1 MNKQEAIEKINKL
14 KMAFATKLA
23 RSEKKSLSLT
33 SGATVV
39 ELQDVID
46 IVNQIDEPE
55 KVKLTKAQEDYLLGF
70 GDIENKESE
79 DRMAALYYIVRVGW
93 GYLFT
98 AAPSAGS
105 DEIPLN
111 SDYYKKLS
119 GNLDIDDLKTLLIKA
134 LVNGY
139 EVEKE
144 KRYTARL
151 KVVTIKK
158 AGYLNRHNKNDSITI
173 DTSYTAGG
181 QYQVYF
187 TRSELEELNVWDN
200 PAFEIEEA
208 TNE

>member
-1 MNKQEAIEKINKL
+1 MNKQEALKKLGGISKTGRTRWVVYDEVKELIEQIN
-14 KMAFATKLA
+14 
-23 RSEKKSLSLT
+23 
-33 SGATVV
+33 
-39 ELQDVID
+39 
-46 IVNQIDEPE
+46 EPE
-55 KVKLTKAQEDYLLGF
+55 RVKLTKAQEDYLLGF
-70 GDIENKESE
+70 GDIKNEESE
-79 DRMAALYYIVRVGW
+79 DWTAALYYIVRVGW

-111 SDYYKKLS
+111 SDYYKTLS
-119 GNLDIDDLKTLLIKA
+119 GNLDVDDLKTLLIKA

-144 KRYTARL
+144 KRYTAIL

-187 TRSELEELNVWDN
+187 TRSELEELGVWDN
-200 PAFEIEEA
+200 PAFEIKEA
-208 TNE
+208 E

>member
-1 MNKQEAIEKINKL
+1 MNKQEVLKKLEGISKTGHTRWVVYDEAKELIEQIN
-14 KMAFATKLA
+14 
-23 RSEKKSLSLT
+23 
-33 SGATVV
+33 
-39 ELQDVID
+39 
-46 IVNQIDEPE
+46 EPE
-55 KVKLTKAQEDYLLGF
+55 RVKLTKAQEDYLLGF
-70 GDIENKESE
+70 GDIENEGTV
-79 DRMAALYYIVRVGW
+79 DWMAALYCIAR
-93 GYLFT
+93 T
-98 AAPSAGS
+98 APGAGD

-144 KRYTARL
+144 KLYTARL

-158 AGYLNRHNKNDSITI
+158 AGYLNRCNKNGSIII

-187 TRSELEELNVWDN
+187 TRSELEDLGIWSN
-200 PAFEIEEA
+200 PAFEIKEVE
-208 TNE
+208 

>member
-1 MNKQEAIEKINKL
+1 MNKQEALKKLEGISKTGCTRWVVYDEAKELIEQIN
-14 KMAFATKLA
+14 
-23 RSEKKSLSLT
+23 
-33 SGATVV
+33 
-39 ELQDVID
+39 
-46 IVNQIDEPE
+46 EPE

-70 GDIENKESE
+70 GDIENEGSI
-79 DRMAALYYIVRVGW
+79 DWTAALYYIVRVGW

-98 AAPSAGS
+98 AAPGAGS

-119 GNLDIDDLKTLLIKA
+119 GNLDVDDLKTLLIKA

-144 KRYTARL
+144 KLYTARL

-158 AGYLNRHNKNDSITI
+158 AGYLNRCNKNGSIII

-187 TRSELEELNVWDN
+187 TRSELEDLGIWSN
-200 PAFEIEEA
+200 PAFEIKEA

>member
-1 MNKQEAIEKINKL
+1 MNKQEVLKKLEGISKTGCTRWVVYDEAKELIEQIN
-14 KMAFATKLA
+14 
-23 RSEKKSLSLT
+23 
-33 SGATVV
+33 
-39 ELQDVID
+39 
-46 IVNQIDEPE
+46 EPE
-55 KVKLTKAQEDYLLGF
+55 RVKLTKAQEDYLLGF
-70 GDIENKESE
+70 GDIENEGSI
-79 DRMAALYYIVRVGW
+79 DWTAALYYIVRVGW

-98 AAPSAGS
+98 AAPGAGS

-151 KVVTIKK
+151 KVVTIKES
-158 AGYLNRHNKNDSITI
+158 GYLNRHNKNGSITI

-187 TRSELEELNVWDN
+187 TRSELEDLDIWDN
-200 PAFEIEEA
+200 PAFEIEEV
-208 TNE
+208 E